1 MAENFHDRWT
11 LRHPLSFVTSGCSG
25 NPQKNI
31 RGIEAV
37 SNIIN
42 NDISTREER
51 FRGQL
56 KAVENRLAVSTNYV
70 DCLSKI
76 QLIISSDEDL
86 KDFEWIY
93 YR

>member
-1 MAENFHDRWT
+1 MIVEHYVT
-11 LRHPLSFVTSGCSG
+11 LCLLLHRVAPETLK
-25 NPQKNI
+25 KNI

-56 KAVENRLAVSTNYV
+56 KAVENRLAVWTNYV